1 MAAHKPNR
9 PTPPR
14 WLDRLLERFCAPHL
28 LEEVLGDLHER
39 YYLRVQRVGEAKA
52 NQQYWREV
60 LAYLR
65 PSVIKRPASQP
76 PKPIPMDML
85 KNYFT
90 IALRNL
96 RKHQSFAVINIAG
109 LTLGLSC
116 ALVIFMIVRF
126 ELSFDT
132 FHTKA
137 DRIYRVITGSTPS
150 DSASYG
156 TGTPHGLAS
165 ILQEDFP
172 EVEKVGVIY
181 HLNTQKTQIEVD
193 HNLVNAPHTYFVT
206 PSFFDMFDFTW
217 VVGNPQQ
224 SLSQPGQVV
233 ISQTLAN
240 QYFQGDAMG
249 QRIRLNNEFD
259 LVVSGILQDV
269 PENTDFPIQ
278 LAVSHATFATS
289 EPFQE
294 AYSESHGSAYHTYL
308 LLNKKASPAALESKF
323 PAMVEKYLGKD
334 VAENYLAHTL
344 QPLHDV
350 HFNEALGGGNFSDRA
365 VSKTSLWS
373 LSLIGGFILIMASIN
388 FVNLA
393 TAQAIR
399 RSKEVGIRKVMGSTR
414 RQLFLQFIGET
425 FTLTFIATVLSL
437 VLVSLLLPSLNSLLD
452 IPLDENV
459 FSHPYLLLW
468 LGMLCGVISLL
479 AGCYP
484 ALVLSSFKPVL
495 VIKNAMSQQPSGG
508 LLLRKG
514 LITFQFVI
522 TQVLIIAT
530 LVVVSQNH
538 YFRTQSLGYHQEAV
552 LTVDVPEQE
561 PQKIETLRNRLSQHP
576 EIQGVSFS
584 MNAPSATSNKWWNY
598 FFHASD
604 PQEGKLVEVKPVDDQ
619 YLALYN
625 ITLLAG
631 DLLRPGDSSIL
642 VNEAFLKEIGMADPQ
657 GALQEVVTI
666 GGQDVT
672 IKGIV
677 RDFHTLSLHQKI
689 NPLMMVYMED
699 KFQLASIRIRMAE
712 AQEAITIVEGQW
724 KEAFPQYYFSYRFLD
739 DDLASWYEKER
750 KTSRLLSLFAGI
762 AIFIS
767 CLGLY
772 GLISFI
778 TAQKTKEVG
787 IRKVL
792 GATVSHIVYLF
803 TKDFVL
809 LVAIAFGIAAP
820 LGYYFMQQWLADFT
834 YKIDLSWWMF
844 AVAVLVGLV
853 IAMIT
858 ISFQSIKAALANLV
872 DSLRN
877 E

>member
-1 MAAHKPNR
+1 MSHLKP
-9 PTPPR
+9 PQQPLR
-14 WLDRLLERFCAPHL
+14 WADRLLERFCAPQL

-39 YYLRVQRVGEAKA
+39 FHRRVQQVGEAKA
-52 NQQYWREV
+52 RRLYYREV
-60 LAYLR
+60 LAHLR
-65 PSVIKRPASQP
+65 PSVIKRQSYQP
-76 PKPIPMDML
+76 TKPIPMDML
-85 KNYFT
+85 KNYLT
-90 IALRNL
+90 IAIRNL
-96 RKHQSFAVINIAG
+96 SKHQSFAIINIAG
-109 LTLGLSC
+109 LTLGISC
-116 ALVIFMIVRF
+116 ALFIFMIVRF

-132 FHTKA
+132 FHSQA
-137 DRIYRVITGSTPS
+137 YRIYRVISGSTPG
-150 DSASYG
+150 DPASYG
-156 TGTPHGLAS
+156 TGTPHGLSS
-165 ILQEDFP
+165 ILEQVFP

-181 HLNTQKTQIEVD
+181 HLNTKKTQIEV
-193 HNLVNAPHTYFVT
+193 NNELLNAPQTYFVT
-206 PSFFDMFDFTW
+206 PAFFEMFDFAW
-217 VVGNPQQ
+217 LAGNPQQ

-233 ISQTLAN
+233 ISQTLAK
-240 QYFQGDAMG
+240 QYFPGVAMG

-259 LVVSGILQDV
+259 LIISGILQDV
-269 PENTDFPIQ
+269 PENTDFPVQI
-278 LAVSHATFATS
+278 AVSHATFAAS
-289 EPFQE
+289 EQFQE
-294 AYSESHGSAYHTYL
+294 AYSVSHGSAYHTYL
-308 LLNKKASPAALESKF
+308 LLNEQASPAALEAKF
-323 PAMVEKYLGKD
+323 PAIVEKYLGKET
-334 VAENYLAHTL
+334 AEKFLAHTL
-344 QPLHDV
+344 QPLRDV
-350 HFNEALGGGNFSDRA
+350 HFNEAFSGGNFSNRA
-365 VSKTSLWS
+365 IAKASLWS

-425 FTLTFIATVLSL
+425 FTLTFIATLLSL
-437 VLVSLLLPSLNSLLD
+437 ALVFLLLPQLTSLLD
-452 IPLDENV
+452 VPLDENV
-459 FSHPYLLLW
+459 FFHSNVLLW
-468 LGMLCGVISLL
+468 LSVQCVVVSLL

-484 ALVLSSFKPVL
+484 AIVLSGFKPVL
-495 VIKNAMSQQPSGG
+495 VIKNALSYRPSGG

-538 YFRTQSLGYHQEAV
+538 YFRTQSLGYNQEAV
-552 LTVDVPEQE
+552 LTVEVPENE
-561 PQKIETLRNRLSQHP
+561 PQKIETLRNSLSQYP
-576 EIQGVSFS
+576 EIQDVSFS
-584 MNAPSATSNKWWNY
+584 MNAPSATSNKWFN
-598 FFHASD
+598 FFYHASD
-604 PQEGKLVEVKPVDDQ
+604 PQEGKLVEVKPVDEQ
-619 YLALYN
+619 YLALYD
-625 ITLLAG
+625 IKLLAG
-631 DLLRPGDSSIL
+631 DSLRKGDSDIL

-657 GALQEVVTI
+657 DALQEVVTI

-672 IKGIV
+672 IKGV
-677 RDFHTLSLHQKI
+677 VQDFHTLSLHEEI

-699 KFQLASIRIRMAE
+699 KFQLASIRIPMAE
-712 AQEAITIVEGQW
+712 AQEAIALVERQW
-724 KEAFPQYYFSYRFLD
+724 KEAFPQYYFSYQFLD

-750 KTSRLLSLFAGI
+750 NTSRLLSLFAGI

-820 LGYYFMQQWLADFT
+820 IGYYFMQQWLSDFT

-844 AVAVLVGLV
+844 AVAALVGIV
-853 IAMIT
+853 IAVIT
-858 ISFQSIKAALANLV
+858 ISFQSIKAALANPV